1 MESDPES
8 TEYAPDE
15 PAEEYMPDEP
25 VPEYTP
31 EERALLAALPRERP
45 GDPAAE
51 GRLVDALAREGWFRR
66 ARGSRGWLQAAAAI
80 ALLFLGGL
88 AGARFQERGTL
99 EAMIDRE
106 DLSANERVLVLQ
118 RAGSAYVRAAHAYA
132 DAVAETDSTAVE
144 VASQVLIGAA
154 QAVARSDLDG
164 GLTPRLTAVLASGP
178 AEPDSL
184 IWY

>member
-1 MESDPES
+1 MDSDHDSDHE
-8 TEYAPDE
+8 
-15 PAEEYMPDEP
+15 M
-25 VPEYTP
+25 PEYTEV
-31 EERALLAALPRERP
+31 EERLLASLPRERD
-45 GDPAAE
+45 GDPATE
-51 GRLVDALAREGWFRR
+51 ERLVEALAREGHFRPAGR
-66 ARGSRGWLQAAAAI
+66 SSRGWLQAAVSI
-80 ALLFLGGL
+80 ALLFLGGV
-88 AGARFQERGTL
+88 AGTRVNERGSL
-99 EAMIDRE
+99 EAMIDRD

-144 VASQVLIGAA
+144 VASNVLIGAA

>member
-1 MESDPES
+1 MESDHESPEY
-8 TEYAPDE
+8 TP
-15 PAEEYMPDEP
+15 EERAL
-25 VPEYTP
+25 EYTP
-31 EERALLAALPRERP
+31 EERALLAALPRERD
-45 GDPAAE
+45 GDPATE
-51 GRLVDALAREGWFRR
+51 ERLVEALSREGHFRPAGR
-66 ARGSRGWLQAAAAI
+66 SARGWLRAAAAV
-80 ALLFLGGL
+80 ALLVLGGV
-88 AGARFQERGTL
+88 AGARLEARRSL
-99 EAMIDRE
+99 EAMIDRD

-144 VASQVLIGAA
+144 VASNVLIGAA

>member
-1 MESDPES
+1 MESDHESNEYTPE
-8 TEYAPDE
+8 ER
-15 PAEEYMPDEP
+15 ML
-25 VPEYTP
+25 EYTP

-51 GRLVDALAREGWFRR
+51 GRLVDVLAREGWFRP
-66 ARGSRGWLQAAAAI
+66 ARRSRGWLQAAAAI
-80 ALLFLGGL
+80 ALLILGGL
-88 AGARFQERGTL
+88 AGARFHERGTL

>member
-1 MESDPES
+1 MESDHES
-8 TEYAPDE
+8 TEYTP
-15 PAEEYMPDEP
+15 EERM
-25 VPEYTP
+25 PEYTP

-45 GDPAAE
+45 GDPATE
-51 GRLVDALAREGWFRR
+51 GRLVEALAREGWFRP
-66 ARGSRGWLQAAAAI
+66 ARPSRGWLQAVAAI
-80 ALLFLGGL
+80 ALLFLGGV
-88 AGARFQERGTL
+88 AGARFHERGTL
-99 EAMIDRE
+99 EAMIDRD

-164 GLTPRLTAVLASGP
+164 GLTPRLTAVLASGS
-178 AEPDSL
+178 AEPDSI

>member
-1 MESDPES
+1 MESEQ
-8 TEYAPDE
+8 E
-15 PAEEYMPDEP
+15 
-25 VPEYTP
+25 VPEYTE
-31 EERALLAALPRERP
+31 EERRLFAALPRELD
-45 GDPAAE
+45 GDPDTETRLIAE
-51 GRLVDALAREGWFRR
+51 LSREGFFGRR
-66 ARGSRGWLQAAAAI
+66 HGASRIWLQAAAAA

-88 AGARFQERGTL
+88 AGARLEERRSL

-164 GLTPRLTAVLASGP
+164 GLTPRLTAVLASDA
-178 AEPDSL
+178 AESTEPPR